1 MESSTG
7 CSRRYAPRVSR
18 FLTMSGLLEVQ
29 YIMAKLNKA
38 PSTTATAVRSDLESA
53 IVSALDKVAASAV
66 ETQIGITNTTESFR
80 ADFRDLCFLT
90 NVPTVKRDGLEVFD
104 RESEVGKKLTE
115 SLRAKVTEQVKARDH
130 YSIPVYRVG
139 AEDKYLPVRVW
150 SSLRSKWCPVD
161 VEGNV
166 VDPDKVKSHGV
177 ALREPNHTFT
187 AAFALGADLKDY
199 PSVAES
205 PSGVKAWLRGTASGE
220 RPDGKST
227 GMRDWV
233 KNEIDQS
240 ISRGWKTPA
249 VARVGGAKQ
258 DLHDLLKG
266 LYKAG
271 KRKRDKHEKDGER
284 VVSDDQWKALCEF
297 VAEAAFNPD
306 MLEEYGIGE

>member
-1 MESSTG
+1 
-7 CSRRYAPRVSR
+7 
-18 FLTMSGLLEVQ
+18 
-29 YIMAKLNKA
+29 MAKSNK
-38 PSTTATAVRSDLESA
+38 STNTNTNTDTATAVRSDLESA

-150 SSLRSKWCPVD
+150 SSLRSRWCPVD
-161 VEGNV
+161 VDGNV
-166 VDPDKVKSHGV
+166 VDPATVSPDMKTASHGV
-177 ALREPNHTFT
+177 TLREPNHTFT